1 MSELANGDE
10 SLSSTTVD
18 LDDTVEVKKVNR
30 PDLVEINDAFDDIE
44 ISPVLKSIAETNE
57 LAITWQELQKILD
70 SLIKKQH
77 EIMQDKVEDENA
89 KKDAEDLAA
98 KISHSISEHPNC
110 PFTIQRLCELVIE
123 PKKYYKMYVKYLRA
137 VEKVLLV
144 TSYWEDYNHSD
155 DKDTAMEETTSS
167 ERLLPSFNNCIELEP
182 HNFTESESIKEDQV
196 NNDENDK
203 DIVDRAKKEHGEVV
217 TDRIDPETK
226 NEIKKTLKREP
237 IQVEGGSEKKVKND
251 GNDRQEEQREDDMDM
266 KKENIIE
273 QEEAVIEKVEF
284 STAPNTPAATE
295 GVSEESKMDLD

>member
-1 MSELANGDE
+1 MSEITNGDE

-18 LDDTVEVKKVNR
+18 LDDTVEVKKVIR
-30 PDLVEINDAFDDIE
+30 PDLVEINDAFDDLE
-44 ISPVLKSIAETNE
+44 INPVLKSIAETNE

-70 SLIKKQH
+70 SLVKKQH
-77 EIMQDKVEDENA
+77 EIMEDKINDENA

-98 KISHSISEHPNC
+98 KISHSINDHSNC

-144 TSYWEDYNHSD
+144 TSYWEDYDHSN
-155 DKDTAMEETTSS
+155 DKDTAMEETTTS
-167 ERLLPSFNNCIELEP
+167 EKLLPSFNNCIELEP
-182 HNFTESESIKEDQV
+182 HNFTASEPIEEDKADNEEQ
-196 NNDENDK
+196 
-203 DIVDRAKKEHGEVV
+203 
-217 TDRIDPETK
+217 ETK
-226 NEIKKTLKREP
+226 DGIKKTLKREP
-237 IQVEGGSEKKVKND
+237 IEVDGGSEKKVKNENSNA
-251 GNDRQEEQREDDMDM
+251 NDKQQDDVDM

-295 GVSEESKMDLD
+295 GASEESKMDLD